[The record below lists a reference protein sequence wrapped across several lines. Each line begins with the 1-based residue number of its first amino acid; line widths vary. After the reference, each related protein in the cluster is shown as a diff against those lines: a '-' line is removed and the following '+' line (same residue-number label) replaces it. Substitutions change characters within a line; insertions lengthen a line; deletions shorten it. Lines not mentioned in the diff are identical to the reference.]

1 MKTDASVAQSSGT
14 RHARLGKCLI
24 CQLVSQG
31 LRCHTLYNS
40 LIDDRIAG
48 LQRRSTQP
56 VTAGLAFAQERA
68 ERRCR
73 RAFTNPY

>member
-1 MKTDASVAQSSGT
+1 MKTDAPVAQSSGT
-14 RHARLGKCLI
+14 RHARLGNCLI

-40 LIDDRIAG
+40 LIGDRIAG

-56 VTAGLAFAQERA
+56 VAAGLAFAQERA